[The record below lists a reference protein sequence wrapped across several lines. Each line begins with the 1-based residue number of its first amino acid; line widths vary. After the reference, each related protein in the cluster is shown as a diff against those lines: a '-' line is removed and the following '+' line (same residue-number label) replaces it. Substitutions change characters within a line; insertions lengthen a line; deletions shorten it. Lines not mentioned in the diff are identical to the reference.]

1 MNKNYIINGVLG
13 IAVIILFILHFT
25 DKKRVS
31 KDNNIVIT
39 GDSTVAKLPVAYINT
54 DSLLLNYGYAK
65 DLQETLLRKVES
77 SKATLNQKASKL
89 QSDFLEF
96 QRKVQNNAF
105 LSQERAQEEYASLQ
119 KRQQD
124 LQAQN
129 DRIQQDL
136 SLEQAKMFQQM
147 NDTVIAALKVF
158 NKGPQYHIIFSNMG
172 GNSSILLADKA
183 YNITAEVT
191 EYLNKRYV
199 PINKSK

>member
-31 KDNNIVIT
+31 KDNIVVT

-65 DLQETLLRKVES
+65 DLNETLLRKVES
-77 SKATLNQKASKL
+77 TKATLNQKGSKL
-89 QSDFLEF
+89 QADMLEF
-96 QRKVQNNAF
+96 QKKYENNAF

-129 DRIQQDL
+129 DKIQQDL
-136 SLEQAKMFQQM
+136 ALEQAKMNQQM
-147 NDTVIAALKVF
+147 TDTVIAALEVF
-158 NKGPQYHIIFSNMG
+158 NKGPQYHIIFNNMG
-172 GNSSILLADKA
+172 GNSPILLANKA